1 MRPISRFVLG
11 GVASIAFVSAAFAQE
26 AQPAAPAPAPA
37 PAPGAEEPRG
47 IEEIIVTAERRE
59 QNLQDVAQTITAFR
73 AEDLEK
79 ANIQDAYDLQLKVPG
94 LVATGGL
101 PAITLRGLGQ
111 DSDVLG
117 PGIDPGFQLHINDI
131 YVAQLA
137 VALLAFNDLEDVS
150 VLPGPQGTGFGRN
163 STGGSMNLQT
173 KRAVLDEWELSGDFD
188 YSSYDNIRLGF
199 ITNLPLYEEKGAFR
213 LAYRREFP
221 SNYFDVSGRNGHRQH
236 LTNNALSGGHNV
248 RGSIRYVPTETL
260 TLDLILGYGVDKDN
274 GGSPDPSGRIRP
286 STPVR
291 ARSSSAESIR
301 PGRLRIRRTL
311 TTFGRI
317 ADSRRATRPSGL
329 RSSRNGRSRS
339 TSSS

>member
-1 MRPISRFVLG
+1 MRPTRSSLGFACAVL
-11 GVASIAFVSAAFAQE
+11 ALTPAAFAQ
-26 AQPAAPAPAPA
+26 QPSSTPAPAA
-37 PAPGAEEPRG
+37 AEESRG

-117 PGIDPGFQLHINDI
+117 PGIDPGFQLHVNDI

-137 VALLAFNDLEDVS
+137 VALLAFNDLEDVA

-163 STGGSMNLQT
+163 STGGSMNLRT
-173 KRAVLDEWELSGDFD
+173 KRPVLDEWELSGDFD
-188 YSSYDNIRLGF
+188 YSSYENIRVGF
-199 ITNLPLYEEKGAFR
+199 ITNVPLYEEKGAFR

-221 SNYFDVSGRNGHRQH
+221 SNWELSTARASSVVKHMIARGVPPGLVKIAENRTAAINAAYEKI
-236 LTNNALSGGHNV
+236 LT
-248 RGSIRYVPTETL
+248 E
-260 TLDLILGYGVDKDN
+260 
-274 GGSPDPSGRIRP
+274 
-286 STPVR
+286 R
-291 ARSSSAESIR
+291 AR
-301 PGRLRIRRTL
+301 
-311 TTFGRI
+311 
-317 ADSRRATRPSGL
+317 
-329 RSSRNGRSRS
+329 
-339 TSSS
+339 